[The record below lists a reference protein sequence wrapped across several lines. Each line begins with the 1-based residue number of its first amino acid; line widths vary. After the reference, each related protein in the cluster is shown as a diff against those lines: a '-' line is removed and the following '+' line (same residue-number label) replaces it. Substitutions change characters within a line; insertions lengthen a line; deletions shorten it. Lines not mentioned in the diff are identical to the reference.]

1 MIPAAADPNTLATG
15 GQPAKPI
22 RARTFTTAEWLLV
35 AAGVVGMAHHVDHVL
50 RVDHSG
56 WPFIAQVTP
65 FTASLLVYPIV
76 LAIFLL
82 RGRPW
87 LRVGLAALLFVAVQ
101 SAHIFIETP
110 DNQYHSWA
118 AGVSN
123 SRGRVGVPNLLH
135 IHSMALGIGAAA
147 LSLLLSVML
156 IAVVVAFTREA
167 LAARRRA

>member
-1 MIPAAADPNTLATG
+1 MIAAAADPTTLAAADRPTS
-15 GQPAKPI
+15 PN
-22 RARTFTTAEWLLV
+22 RTYRLTTAERLLI
-35 AAGVVGMAHHVDHVL
+35 AGGIVGVAHHVDHIL

-101 SAHIFIETP
+101 SAHIFMETP

-123 SRGRVGVPNLLH
+123 SRGRVGVANLLH
-135 IHSMALGIGAAA
+135 IHSTALGIGAAA
-147 LSLLLSVML
+147 LSILLSVML
-156 IAVVVAFTREA
+156 IAVVVAFLREA